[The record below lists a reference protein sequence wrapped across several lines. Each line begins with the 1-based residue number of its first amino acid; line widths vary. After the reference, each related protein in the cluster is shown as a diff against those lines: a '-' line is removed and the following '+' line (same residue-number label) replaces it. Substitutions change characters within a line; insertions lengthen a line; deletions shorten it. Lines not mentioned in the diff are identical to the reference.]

1 MEALQR
7 ITPEK
12 INFPV
17 NTELVSH
24 SQFYATYPAF
34 LQPFAQ
40 QWLRKWLQWFDG
52 YVDGVHDS
60 TGCMVST
67 RLAATLCH
75 RIAQSIFGGGLL
87 FSKKGIKGKKESENK
102 ALKFISGDY
111 NDEIGLDDAVLQ
123 AFLFAA
129 AGGTSFVVEN
139 TDSDGKMWLQ
149 VYRMDEGYFNINYKG
164 EVVSARLIN
173 SKYVD
178 AVGEGRKTYILIEE
192 RYKGN
197 ADRERAYNKKFKD
210 AILTAKM
217 PSYKRDSWYV
227 EYNIYE
233 TTALVNNQPVQLG
246 RPIGFTELP
255 ARVQDQI
262 RESYGDIRIGEPKR
276 LPFTNIG
283 IRAFKFTQGVDNLT
297 SLPYGQSLV
306 QDIQAEL
313 FSYDYQFSAFNTDV
327 YLGRGR
333 VLVPKAIQNPKNKN
347 QASQNAG
354 LDSFLYTQYEGQKPD
369 DQKPTPIQFDL
380 RSVEWENIKNNL
392 LETMAMKI
400 GLSPSTL
407 AGWLNGGSNRTAR
420 EISSEES
427 ETANFVNGK
436 RKLFTKVLNAL
447 VQDILLY
454 NGQDTGVEVKFS
466 KSGETNVTLVL
477 ENTTSAYNAGL
488 KSLYLSVK
496 AINPDMSEDELQ
508 EEIARIK
515 ADANARAK
523 MNQTFDVFNENVGD
537 FDNEQEENSEGEA
550 NRAELADSSD

>member
-7 ITPEK
+7 ITPER

-52 YVDGVHDS
+52 FVEGVHDS
-60 TGCMVST
+60 AGCMVST

-87 FSKKGIKGKKESENK
+87 FSKKGIEGKGDAESK

-111 NDEIGLDDAVLQ
+111 NDEIGLDDTVLQ

-139 TDSDGKMWLQ
+139 VDNDKKMWLS

-178 AVGEGRKTYILIEE
+178 AVGEGRRTYILVEE

-197 ADRERAYNKKFKD
+197 IDRERAYNKKFKD
-210 AILTAKM
+210 AIQKALM
-217 PSYKRDSWYV
+217 PSYKRDGYYV

-255 ARVQDQI
+255 SRVQEQI
-262 RESYGDIRIGEPKR
+262 KESYGDIRIGEPKR

-297 SLPYGQSLV
+297 SLPYGQSLI

-333 VLVPKAIQNPKNKN
+333 VLVPKAIQNPQNKN
-347 QASQNAG
+347 VAPQNAG
-354 LDSFLYTQYEGQKPD
+354 LDSFLYTQYEGQRPE

-508 EEIARIK
+508 EEISRIK
-515 ADANARAK
+515 ADADARAK
-523 MNQTFDVFNENVGD
+523 MNQTFDVFNESVGD

-550 NRAELADSSD
+550 DRAELANSSD